1 MSDNEEV
8 QLPPAF
14 EKLITQLKNDRKML
28 MREKSYA
35 DPAQLRAFI
44 GQFLFAR
51 LAEMVE
57 MIGLGLYDTYG
68 LAVSNANQLQRMRA
82 VYSRALHK
90 LGADVG
96 DGDELPG
103 VSTEVLDEL
112 QQAFYALG
120 TLLQKKLPDDK
131 ETEESYNKVA
141 ELLAETVSQ
150 LMGIEPDDGEDDEDD
165 EDEDEDEEDSEEG
178 GDGSDAD
185 ASSGADAGEE
195 GKPDVE

>member
-1 MSDNEEV
+1 MSENEEV
-8 QLPPAF
+8 RLPPAF
-14 EKLITQLKNDRKML
+14 EKLLTQLKNDRKML

-35 DPAQLRAFI
+35 DPTQLRAFI

-51 LAEMVE
+51 LGEMVE
-57 MIGLGLYDTYG
+57 LIGLALYDTYS

-120 TLLQKKLPDDK
+120 TLLQKKLPEDK
-131 ETEESYNKVA
+131 ETEDAYNKVA
-141 ELLAETVSQ
+141 ELLGETVSQ
-150 LMGIEPDDGEDDEDD
+150 LMGVEPDDDEEDDEEDEDDD
-165 EDEDEDEEDSEEG
+165 EDG
-178 GDGSDAD
+178 GVSGDAPGTD
-185 ASSGADAGEE
+185 DAGEE